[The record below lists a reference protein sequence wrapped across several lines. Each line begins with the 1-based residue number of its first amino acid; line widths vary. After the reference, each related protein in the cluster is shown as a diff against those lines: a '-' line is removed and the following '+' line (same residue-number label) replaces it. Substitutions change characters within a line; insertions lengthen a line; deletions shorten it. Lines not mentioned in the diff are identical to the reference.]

1 MIDDN
6 EGHNLQVSDPLDA
19 LLHDAF
25 AREMAGIAD
34 IDISAQV
41 MGRLRRRLR
50 VRAITLAISTFAGL
64 GIALALALPGVTDLL
79 DWLASAQPLSPG
91 LTAVLPVLVVVAL
104 TPWLFAMVDD
114 RV

>member
-1 MIDDN
+1 MIDDY
-6 EGHNLQVSDPLDA
+6 EGHDPLDA
-19 LLHDAF
+19 LLNDAF

-50 VRAITLAISTFAGL
+50 VRAMTLAISTFAGL
-64 GIALALALPGVTDLL
+64 GIALALPGTDLL

-91 LTAVLPVLVVVAL
+91 LSAVLPVLVVVAL